1 MADRRTNMAV
11 PIAIKWSEAEGEWTA
26 TAKSLDLVER
36 GLTQDVALQRLED
49 RILSEFWDE
58 FGAAPDLTVET
69 RVLSAKA
76 ETSIWRYR
84 RIDRDIFEFTAKS
97 EEQGEVSDE

>member
-1 MADRRTNMAV
+1 MSNGLTSLTV
-11 PIAIKWSEAEGEWTA
+11 PITIKWINAEGEWTA